1 MCGPEDGQLLQTV
14 FCQGTLKL
22 SLLINYYFYLY
33 FIYSGGNSYALGQTY
48 DNDDDGECWR
58 PVMDEEDPTI
68 TAGSIVT
75 VSVRLRRQ
83 NMEVLFNTEGRVED
97 LPAPGGSG
105 DGGEAAGEAEE
116 EEELEEQVPTHS
128 GAQGN
133 IWVKASIIKLV
144 FLMIHECTQNLLYDV
159 QFLVRQPFISN
170 FALCY

>member
-1 MCGPEDGQLLQTV
+1 M

-97 LPAPGGSG
+97 LPAPSGSG

-128 GAQGN
+128 GAQGLDN
-133 IWVKASIIKLV
+133 KNFL
-144 FLMIHECTQNLLYDV
+144 LMIYEYMQNLFYDV